1 MRLCFISD
9 PNSIHTRRWVSWFAQ
24 HGHSICLVADIPS
37 REPWPGIELVDLSK
51 YFYAPIIR
59 FPIWVLIL
67 RQILHRWKPEILHA
81 HRVNSAGWIGAFSGF
96 HPYMVTP
103 WGSDVFIQP
112 SRSRVARILARYT
125 LKRADL
131 ITTNSQSMSEQVIR
145 LGAHEAAIKRVQFGV
160 ETDVFNPNASTT
172 QERIDLR
179 RRLSL
184 PMDAPLVVSP
194 RAIRPLY
201 NIDIILKSIP
211 LVRQSFPDAIF
222 LFTDYNRDPEYKQH
236 LDGVVRK
243 LGLEEYIRWLPPI
256 SSRSEMAELYR
267 MSMVVVSVPFSDGT
281 PVSVLEAM
289 ACGTPVI
296 ASDLPSLR
304 EFITNGENGWL
315 VPVGETVPLASAI
328 AQHLAQ
334 PELAREMGLKA
345 NQVVVKNFNYDKEM
359 KLTESIYTGLVKS
372 WQDRR

>member
-24 HGHSICLVADIPS
+24 HGHSICLVADIPF
-37 REPWPGIELVDLSK
+37 REPWPGIEVVDLSK
-51 YFYAPIIR
+51 YLYVPVIR

-67 RQILHRWKPEILHA
+67 RQILHRWEPDILHA

-112 SRSRVARILARYT
+112 ERSRVARILARYT

-145 LGAHEAAIKRVQFGV
+145 LGAHLDAIKRVQFGV
-160 ETDVFNPNASTT
+160 ELDVFNPSASTSL
-172 QERIDLR
+172 ERIDLR

-184 PMDAPLVVSP
+184 TMDAQLVLSP

-201 NIDIILKSIP
+201 NIDVILQSIP
-211 LVRQSFPDAIF
+211 SVRQSFPDAVF
-222 LFTDYNRDPEYKQH
+222 LFTDYNRDPVYKEH
-236 LDGVVRK
+236 LDRIVRN
-243 LGLEEYIRWLPPI
+243 LGLEECIRWLPPT
-256 SSRSEMAELYR
+256 SSRNEMAELYR
-267 MSMVVVSVPFSDGT
+267 MSAVVVSVPFSDGT

-296 ASDLPSLR
+296 SSDLPSLR

-315 VPVGETVPLASAI
+315 VPVGQTVPLADAI
-328 AQHLAQ
+328 TQLLAQ
-334 PELAREMGLKA
+334 PELARDMGRKA
-345 NQVVVKNFNYDKEM
+345 NQVVAENFDYDQEM
-359 KLTESIYTGLVKS
+359 KLTESIYKGLVKS
-372 WQDRR
+372 